1 MTQTQCRAFSKNY
14 LKTRKCVC
22 FTYHNVLN
30 KQGSGLSLTKL
41 DKPTHPQRTFSL
53 WSLVVL
59 WLQSEVRQGFGFL
72 GKSWPSPGTLE
83 EPVSWLLAPVV
94 SQSVPS
100 YFTCTCHLSSAF
112 LSPHGASLSRVLS
125 SILTVADSIL
135 QTRKLGLR
143 VSFYSFRIAQQNKC
157 VKFIHMLSFLQ
168 RLGPGCL
175 LYPPLSPKTAQQ

>member
-14 LKTRKCVC
+14 LKTRKYVC

-30 KQGSGLSLTKL
+30 KRGSGSSLTKL
-41 DKPTHPQRTFSL
+41 DKPTHPQRTFNL

-59 WLQSEVRQGFGFL
+59 WLQSEARQGFGFL
-72 GKSWPSPGTLE
+72 GKSWPSPDTLE

-112 LSPHGASLSRVLS
+112 LSPHGASLSTVLS
-125 SILTVADSIL
+125 SVLTVADSIL
-135 QTRKLGLR
+135 QTRKLELR
-143 VSFYSFRIAQQNKC
+143 V
-157 VKFIHMLSFLQ
+157 FLFQ
-168 RLGPGCL
+168 DC
-175 LYPPLSPKTAQQ
+175 TAT